1 MVYNGTAMT
10 NDIRKTVTLDRQ
22 NGTGGTSSVYA
33 YVGFPMLDITVPT
46 RSGYM
51 FKGYYSG

>member
-10 NDIRKTVTLDRQ
+10 NDIRVIVRLNQ
-22 NGTGGTSSVYA
+22 QGGTGGTTSVYA

-46 RSGYM
+46 RSGYTFM
-51 FKGYYSG
+51 GYYSG